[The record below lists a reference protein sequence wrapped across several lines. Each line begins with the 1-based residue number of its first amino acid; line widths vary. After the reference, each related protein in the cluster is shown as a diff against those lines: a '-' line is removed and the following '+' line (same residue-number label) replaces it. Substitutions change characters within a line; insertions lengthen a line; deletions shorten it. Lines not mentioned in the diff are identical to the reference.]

1 MTDTD
6 KKVPFIDKRRTEVD
20 ESDDLDV
27 SDNDEETTAVDEALS
42 GDGSDAE
49 TEQGAPDVYSI
60 VQYSLQMLISSA
72 WYKLGLLADPST
84 GEVATDLV
92 QAKFAIDVVGDIAVR
107 LEMANHSSM
116 PPEAIK
122 ELKRVV
128 NDLRLNYV
136 SKQTGK

>member
-6 KKVPFIDKRRTEVD
+6 EKVPFIDKRRTSVD
-20 ESDDLDV
+20 EST
-27 SDNDEETTAVDEALS
+27 NDEDVTAIDDTLS
-42 GDGSDAE
+42 AEDPE
-49 TEQGAPDVYSI
+49 TEPSQGAPDVYSI

-84 GEVATDLV
+84 GEVSTDLV
-92 QAKFAIDVVGDIAVR
+92 QAKFAIDVVGDIAAR

-136 SKQTGK
+136 SKQTGQ